1 MQSFLNELYTNIISS
16 GRWLLYLNGLKNT
29 ILITI
34 GAAVIGTIIGCLVA
48 ICKVYAKDNKKLKPL
63 DVICDVYLTV
73 IRGTP
78 MMVQLMI
85 FAFIIFAAVSF
96 DNMIYVAM
104 LAFGVNSGAYVAE
117 LVRAGINA
125 VDPGQMEAGRSLGL
139 SKNKTMQ
146 LIIMPQ
152 AIKNILPGIANE
164 AIVLLKETSIVGYAA
179 IGDITYAASLIRS
192 RTYSPIPLILIAVI
206 YLGIVMLMTWGLRKL
221 ERRLAKSD
229 KR

>member
-48 ICKVYAKDNKKLKPL
+48 ICKVYAKDNKKLKPH

-96 DNMIYVAM
+96 DN
-104 LAFGVNSGAYVAE
+104 
-117 LVRAGINA
+117 R
-125 VDPGQMEAGRSLGL
+125 
-139 SKNKTMQ
+139 
-146 LIIMPQ
+146 
-152 AIKNILPGIANE
+152 
-164 AIVLLKETSIVGYAA
+164 TSISINYV
-179 IGDITYAASLIRS
+179 D
-192 RTYSPIPLILIAVI
+192 
-206 YLGIVMLMTWGLRKL
+206 
-221 ERRLAKSD
+221 
-229 KR
+229 